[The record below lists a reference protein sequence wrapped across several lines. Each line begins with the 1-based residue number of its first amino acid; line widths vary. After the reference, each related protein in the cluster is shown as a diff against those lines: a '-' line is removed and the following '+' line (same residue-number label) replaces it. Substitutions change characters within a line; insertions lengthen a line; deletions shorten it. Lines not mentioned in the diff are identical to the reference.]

1 MVLSVFLAM
10 AAACAAADARD
21 VQPVAVWSPTPTQ
34 PAGQATLNQLIDGDW
49 STVCCFLDDT
59 PTGKDVKATPP
70 KGDQPITARFVL
82 DLGNP
87 QEVSGIRFVAQKS
100 WANYMAENVT
110 VFACDDR
117 EGKIHARLLKDQC
130 RLPPVNSFNAAFV
143 TWKPITARYIGVQVN
158 DSFGRSHGGR
168 DWWRGANPQLS
179 PADWRCNEKLKYN
192 FGWNWG
198 AMLAIIRTLPQV
210 ADGPLYDAGAAQNQF
225 VTHIAE
231 VSCFCGTPADLP
243 SPNAPEVA
251 LPEQRLQ
258 RDWMYQDCGVKNA
271 SLVANS
277 TAGSQ
282 PDPIGPD
289 ISRCFSSQKDSVWEQ
304 AMVGRVL
311 AELKPGGVN
320 VAPLEQRRTALSS
333 MPGND
338 ARWKALYFDAC
349 RQRRRERLKTVRQ
362 WAAQFIYVKH
372 FVFGCWTFV
381 VPSDD
386 VSDEQ
391 LFERNH
397 DFHEGSQL
405 CLATIHEDGTV
416 ANDVLLERPHG
427 VIRDPNLSFDAQ
439 TLVFSLRDNFKTD
452 DYHLYT
458 MELATRKVRQITFS
472 PIVGGKILP
481 CSDTAPCFIPSG
493 DLVFQST
500 RCAQMDVCWAHP
512 TSNLY
517 TCDVAGRYVRRLA
530 FDQVGTMTPQTLAD
544 GRVIYTRWEYMD
556 RNPFYLQPLFVMNAD
571 GTGQTA
577 FYGNN
582 SIYPAALIH
591 ARGIPHTE
599 KIIAVV
605 SGHHVLQKGK
615 LAIIDRARGTEGDC
629 GIEYVAGASPD
640 GRPGRQPS
648 NIHPPVDRLNQSGS
662 TPYDFFGQIGP
673 QWQYPYAFDEDHYL
687 TAFIPEGSMFLKG
700 PFHPPFG
707 VYYMTADGR
716 RELLAF
722 DWGNSCGQAI
732 PVMATKRPPVKPSPV
747 DWRKRWGSFYIQNVY
762 AGPGLEGV
770 KKGTVKRLR
779 VVGLEY
785 RAAGISKNYNCGFG
799 VSSHINTP
807 IAIDNGSQDVKHVLG
822 EVDIEEDGSAYFE
835 VPARTAVYFQMLDAK
850 GRCVQTMR
858 SWTMVLPGERM
869 GCVGCHESKLQAGL
883 TLGQAPLA
891 FRRPAQRLQP
901 APGLPPH
908 PLLTRLEK
916 ESHLKDVDA
925 FLGVNRP
932 CSLDPQAAV
941 DGFSYTQLIQPIWD
955 KHCVRC
961 HQGNTNDRETAKRSA
976 LRLTSEPFQ
985 APPGKELNGLRSF
998 TQSYLALVAR
1008 GPWQPLRTW
1017 VRGEMT
1023 ASISYVLQATK
1034 AQGEPLLSWV
1044 HPASLPAMLPPY
1056 SCGSAQSKLMNYLE
1070 SAHYD
1075 VHLTDAE
1082 KRTVACWI
1090 DLAVPFCGS
1099 YGQANTWDRLEWRAF
1114 IQIESNTWNKPQKEL
1129 YDYFQKKRV
1138 AFAKEEM
1145 ENIKALIGARTP

>member
-1 MVLSVFLAM
+1 MMVLSVFLAI
-10 AAACAAADARD
+10 AACAAADARD
-21 VQPVAVWSPTPTQ
+21 IQPIAVWSPTPTQ
-34 PAGQATLNQLIDGDW
+34 PAGQATLNRLIDGDW
-49 STVCCFLDDT
+49 NTVCCFLDDT
-59 PTGKDVKATPP
+59 PTGKDLKATPP
-70 KGDQPITARFVL
+70 NGDQPITARFVL

-117 EGKIHARLLKDQC
+117 EGKVNVRLLQDQC
-130 RLPPVNSFNAAFV
+130 HLPPINSLNAAFV

-158 DSFGRSHGGR
+158 DSFGRSHGGL

-179 PADWRCNEKLKYN
+179 QEEWRCNEKLKYN

-210 ADGPLYDAGAAQNQF
+210 AGGPLYDAGAAQNQF
-225 VTHIAE
+225 LTQIAE
-231 VSCFCGTPADLP
+231 VSCFCGRPADMP
-243 SPNAPEVA
+243 SPNTPEVA
-251 LPEQRLQ
+251 FPEHRLE

-271 SLVANS
+271 SMVANS
-277 TAGSQ
+277 TDASK

-289 ISRCFSSQKDSVWEQ
+289 ISPCFSSRESSVLEW
-304 AMVGRVL
+304 AMVERAL
-311 AELKPGGVN
+311 AELKQDGVD
-320 VAPLEQRRTALSS
+320 VAPLERRRTALSS
-333 MPGND
+333 APGKD
-338 ARWKALYFDAC
+338 ARWKSLYFDAC

-391 LFERNH
+391 LFERSH

-405 CLATIHEDGTV
+405 CLATIHEDGSVT
-416 ANDVLLERPHG
+416 NEVLLEKPRG
-427 VIRDPNLSFDAQ
+427 VIRDPNLSFDAK
-439 TLVFSLRDNFKTD
+439 TLVFSMRDNFKTD

-458 MELATRKVRQITFS
+458 MDMPSRKVWQITFS

-517 TCDVAGRYVRRLA
+517 TCDVEGRYVRRLA
-530 FDQVGTMTPQTLAD
+530 FDQVGTMAPQTLED

-556 RNPFYLQPLFVMNAD
+556 RNPFYLQSLFVMNAD

-577 FYGNN
+577 LYGNN
-582 SIYPAALIH
+582 SIYPAALLH
-591 ARGIPHTE
+591 ARGIPNTE
-599 KIIAVV
+599 KIITVV

-615 LAIIDRARGTEGDC
+615 LAIIGRSRGSEGDG

-640 GRPGRQPS
+640 GRPGRHPS

-673 QWQYPYAFDEDHYL
+673 QWQYPYAFDDDHYL
-687 TAFIPEGSMFLKG
+687 TAFVPEGCFFLKG
-700 PFHPPFG
+700 PFNPPFG

-732 PVMATKRPPVKPSPV
+732 PVMATKRPPVKPSSV
-747 DWRKRWGSFYIQNVY
+747 DWTKPWGDFYVQNVY

-822 EVDIEEDGSAYFE
+822 EVDVEEDGSVYFE

-858 SWTMVLPGERM
+858 SWTMVLPGERV
-869 GCVGCHESKLQAGL
+869 GCVGCHENKLQAGL
-883 TLGQAPLA
+883 TAGAMPLA
-891 FRRPAQRLQP
+891 LRRRAQKLQP
-901 APGLPPH
+901 LPGQPPH
-908 PLLTRLEK
+908 PLLTRLKNTGPLE
-916 ESHLKDVDA
+916 DVDA

-932 CSLDPQAAV
+932 CSIDPQSRT
-941 DGFSYTQLIQPIWD
+941 DGFSYTQLVQPIWD

-961 HQGNTNDRETAKRSA
+961 HQGDTNDRETTKRSA
-976 LRLTSEPFQ
+976 LRLTGEIFPS
-985 APPGKELNGLRSF
+985 PPGKELNGLRKF

-1008 GPWQPLRTW
+1008 GQWTPLGKW

-1023 ASISYVLQATK
+1023 ASISHVLQATK
-1034 AQGEPLLSWV
+1034 AHGEPLLTWV

-1056 SCGSAQSKLMNYLE
+1056 SCGSSQSKFMDYLE
-1070 SAHYD
+1070 SSHYD
-1075 VHLTDAE
+1075 VRLTDAE

-1099 YGQANTWDRLEWRAF
+1099 YGQANAWDRLEWRSF

-1129 YDYFQKKRV
+1129 YDYFQRKRV
-1138 AFAKEEM
+1138 AFAEQEM
-1145 ENIKALIGARTP
+1145 ENIKALLKASGK